1 MAPLPQH
8 GSAIDQ
14 CVAVDVVQK
23 GASKLNQANM
33 VVKTITTTLKFT
45 TITNFDL

>member
-23 GASKLNQANM
+23 GASKIKPGKYGSQNHHNHP
-33 VVKTITTTLKFT
+33 KIHHY
-45 TITNFDL
+45 N